1 MMQMGMIT
9 EMIDDTMDN
18 MNQDIDVGEN
28 EAVKIYFINKL
39 LKSIS

>member
-1 MMQMGMIT
+1 MGMIT

-28 EAVKIYFINKL
+28 EAVKIHFINKL
-39 LKSIS
+39 FKSIS